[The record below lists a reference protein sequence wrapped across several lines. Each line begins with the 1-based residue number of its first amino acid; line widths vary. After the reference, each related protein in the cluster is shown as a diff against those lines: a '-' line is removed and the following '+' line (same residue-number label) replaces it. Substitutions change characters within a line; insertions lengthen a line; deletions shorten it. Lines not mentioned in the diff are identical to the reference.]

1 MNFSLQATLE
11 DPSDTQSFEH
21 LSYAL
26 FNIHSRIQ
34 IVLSVFNHHYDV
46 FWRTQVHFTF
56 QIAGG
61 NLF

>member
-1 MNFSLQATLE
+1 MSFLLQATPE

-34 IVLSVFNHHYDV
+34 IVLSVFNHHDDV
-46 FWRTQVHFTF
+46 FWRT
-56 QIAGG
+56 
-61 NLF
+61 